1 LQGSWLI
8 WTRAKVGC
16 SAELAQNLAGWQ
28 KGWRARGCGGCG
40 DWRSLCDGDDQT
52 LAKVAE
58 DSAESEIPKA
68 NTQNVLA
75 KQQAG

>member
-1 LQGSWLI
+1 MVAGQL
-8 WTRAKVGC
+8 
-16 SAELAQNLAGWQ
+16 AELDPRQGRVFSRTGAEPGVLAKRLAGE
-28 KGWRARGCGGCG
+28 GTR
-40 DWRSLCDGDDQT
+40 RSRCDGDDQT

-58 DSAESEIPKA
+58 NSAESEIPKA